1 LERLEIFENLGVAL
15 ALGLLIGLE
24 RGWKRREEA
33 EGARFAGIRTFAITG
48 LAGGVMAVLGR
59 VADPWVLVISI
70 VAFVFLI
77 IGGMMRPVMKDE
89 DRSVTGY
96 VAMFM
101 TLLIGVL
108 AGYGYLASS
117 AAAAV
122 VTTILL
128 GIKAPLHDWVRRLES
143 DEITAFLKLLLISVV
158 VLPLLPDKG
167 YGPWQALNPFQIW
180 WMVVLVSAIS
190 FAGFVAVKWA
200 GPRRGILMTAFFG
213 GLISSTAIAVSFAK
227 FGRDN
232 RRLSRLLAA
241 GVGASSTMMFAR
253 MLVISA
259 AVSREFAL
267 TLLPILAVILAGGAL
282 GVILLWRQEEDGGK
296 SGPPL
301 ESSFSLRLP
310 LQFGAFLGLVML
322 LADGALVWLGTHGL
336 YLVAA
341 IAGLTDVDAITLS
354 VAGDISQGL
363 DLKIASSAV
372 LIAALVNTVVKALI
386 VTVAGG
392 AAMARLV
399 AIPFGLMVLGGIAG
413 YLLF

>member
-1 LERLEIFENLGVAL
+1 MDRLEIFENLGVAL

-33 EGARFAGIRTFAITG
+33 EGSRFAGIRTFGITG

-77 IGGMMRPVMKDE
+77 IGGMLRPVMKDE

-117 AAAAV
+117 AAAGV

-128 GIKAPLHDWVRRLES
+128 GVKAPLHDWVRRLER
-143 DEITAFLKLLLISVV
+143 DEITAFFKLLLISVV
-158 VLPLLPDKG
+158 VLPLLPNRG
-167 YGPWQALNPFQIW
+167 YGPWGSLNPYEIW

-227 FGRDN
+227 FGKDN
-232 RRLSRLLAA
+232 PKLSRLLAA

-259 AVSREFAL
+259 AVSPQLAWA
-267 TLLPILAVILAGGAL
+267 LLPIVALILVGGVL
-282 GVILLWRQEEDGGK
+282 GGVLLWGK
-296 SGPPL
+296 AVNSASGVPAL

-310 LQFGAFLGLVML
+310 LQFGLFLGLVML

-354 VAGDISQGL
+354 VAGDVSNGL
-363 DLKIASSAV
+363 SVKIAYTAA
-372 LIAALVNTVVKALI
+372 LIAALVNTVIKGLI
-386 VTVAGG
+386 VVVAGG
-392 AAMARLV
+392 AAMGKTAAL
-399 AIPFGLMVLGGIAG
+399 PLGLMVLGGVAG
-413 YLLF
+413 YFLF